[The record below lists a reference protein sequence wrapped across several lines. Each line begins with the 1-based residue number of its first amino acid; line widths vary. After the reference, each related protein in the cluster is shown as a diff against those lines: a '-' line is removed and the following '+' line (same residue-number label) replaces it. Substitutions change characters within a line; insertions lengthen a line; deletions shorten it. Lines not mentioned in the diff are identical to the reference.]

1 MKSIA
6 QSIIALDKPIIVAS
20 KKSVNNNKNQLHFHN
35 FFELYYLKSGERY
48 HYIDD
53 NLLEV
58 SPGEIILFP
67 PQTMHRS
74 LGKENDEFDRTVIY
88 FKPYVIISDE
98 LRKKLYN
105 TRAVFT
111 PNKETSG
118 EFLQT
123 INHLLKIQNSDE
135 EFKEEHMKSIINL
148 LLLDILN
155 MEVKPDRVVK
165 KNRTSQIIN
174 YINNNFY
181 HDISL
186 SDLSKELKISSYYL
200 CREFKKETNS
210 TIVDYIKNKRI
221 MNAQKLFIETNK
233 NVTEV
238 ASLTGFS
245 NLTHFNRV
253 FKEIVGMTPSKYRK
267 NLKEA

>member
-1 MKSIA
+1 
-6 QSIIALDKPIIVAS
+6 
-20 KKSVNNNKNQLHFHN
+20 
-35 FFELYYLKSGERY
+35 
-48 HYIDD
+48 
-53 NLLEV
+53 
-58 SPGEIILFP
+58 
-67 PQTMHRS
+67 MHRS
-74 LGKENDEFDRTVIY
+74 LGKENDEFDRAVIY
-88 FKPYVIISDE
+88 FKPDVIISDD

-105 TRAVFT
+105 SAFVFT
-111 PNKETSG
+111 PDKEASG
-118 EFLQT
+118 KILQA
-123 INHLLKIQNSDE
+123 INNLLKIQDSDE
-135 EFKEEHMKSIINL
+135 DFKEEQMKSIINL
-148 LLLDILN
+148 LLLYILK
-155 MEVKPDRVVK
+155 MDVKSDSSVK
-165 KNRTSQIIN
+165 KNRTSQIMT

-186 SDLSKELKISSYYL
+186 NDLSKEFKISGYYL
-200 CREFKKETNS
+200 CREFKKETNR

-267 NLKEA
+267 NSKEA